1 MFIVFR
7 AKRLISILCLTIFAI
22 SGIILSCNRT
32 LVPVFLP
39 NKNCDT
45 ICYIIDAGHGG
56 EDGGAVAKD
65 GTIESDLNL
74 SIAKKINSTLF
85 FLGLNSE
92 MTRKSENAVYSD
104 DAVTLREKKR
114 SDLKNRVDM
123 INAHENKVL
132 ISIHQNSLPSAP
144 NVHGAQ
150 VFYNHNDTAALLAE
164 QIQLALNSSMNA
176 AKPKTAKQIDS
187 SIYLMRQVNCPAV
200 LVECGFLSNASE
212 TQQLKEN
219 TYQTKLAVAV
229 ISGILNDMNGAITNE
244 SK

>member
-7 AKRLISILCLTIFAI
+7 AKRILPMLCLTIFII

-32 LVPVFLP
+32 LVPVFSVNEAP
-39 NKNCDT
+39 NQ

-56 EDGGAVAKD
+56 EDGGAVAED

-74 SIAKKINSTLF
+74 SIAQKINGTLC
-85 FLGLNSE
+85 FLGLDSD
-92 MTRKSENAVYSD
+92 MTRKNKDAIYSE

-123 INAHENKVL
+123 INAYENAVL

-144 NVHGAQ
+144 NVHGVH
-150 VFYNHNDTAALLAE
+150 VFYNHNDDAA
-164 QIQLALNSSMNA
+164 QLAKQLQASLNESLNGA
-176 AKPKTAKQIDS
+176 TPKNAKQIDS
-187 SIYLMRQVNCPAV
+187 SIYLMRQVDCPAV
-200 LVECGFLSNASE
+200 LIECGFLSNQAE
-212 TQQLKEN
+212 TQQLKESA
-219 TYQTKLAVAV
+219 YQTKLAVAI
-229 ISGILNDMNGAITNE
+229 ISGLLNDMNGVTINE